1 MSFNSRSSCCRTLFA
16 TSSSPS
22 FFESNCAKR
31 ASRFATLLSELESLR
46 AIDIDYLFQ
55 RCPLLFRQET
65 VQFRVLNWRSGVF
78 DLLRH
83 LCFKRGFDVG
93 RQICIVQIGLFL
105 KSKRTIKLSKIIEL
119 NCIRT
124 MKCLRFSSFDCLNA
138 ANFSSISA
146 SIFCWNEAASC
157 SPPSFGFCLNC
168 SNKILNLENRFRSK
182 VFMPMPYLFDGLILS
197 FLVDSLE
204 LRFTDTLTIV
214 EQRLHCANIKVHTV
228 FVQYQ
233 IVRFGR
239 CLFHWRSKINQ
250 SELIY
255 RS

>member
-1 MSFNSRSSCCRTLFA
+1 M
-16 TSSSPS
+16 
-22 FFESNCAKR
+22 
-31 ASRFATLLSELESLR
+31 LLPELQSLR
-46 AIDIDYLFQ
+46 AIDINYLFQ
-55 RCPLLFRQET
+55 RCPLQFRQEA
-65 VQFRVLNWRSGVF
+65 VQFGVLNRRSGVF
-78 DLLRH
+78 NLLWH
-83 LCFKRGFDVG
+83 LCFKRGSDVG
-93 RQICIVQIGLFL
+93 TQFCIVQIGLFL

-168 SNKILNLENRFRSK
+168 SFYSNEMLNLVNRFRSK
-182 VFMPMPYLFDGLILS
+182 VLMFMPMPMPYLFDGFILS

-204 LRFTDTLTIV
+204 IRFTDTLTIV
-214 EQRLHCANIKVHTV
+214 EQRLHGANIIVHTV

-233 IVRFGR
+233 VVRFGR
-239 CLFHWRSKINQ
+239 RLF
-250 SELIY
+250 
-255 RS
+255 